1 MTLLMIGAFV
11 WMVITGNNYDQKLV
25 DEKVISNDKLYEM
38 GYIGCFFLM
47 KIFGK

>member
-1 MTLLMIGAFV
+1 MTLLIIGAFV
-11 WMVITGNNYDQKLV
+11 WMVITEKNYGQKLV

-38 GYIGCFFLM
+38 GCFLM

>member
-11 WMVITGNNYDQKLV
+11 WMVITGNNYGQKLV
-25 DEKVISNDKLYEM
+25 DEKVISNDKLHEM
-38 GYIGCFFLM
+38 GYIGCFLM